1 MAVRLEWTV
10 TDNTPNVA
18 LQIELPGW
26 QAGQGRLECLKR
38 LVDGTL
44 SLVPGF

>member
-1 MAVRLEWTV
+1 MAVRPEWTV

-38 LVDGTL
+38 LVDGMP
-44 SLVPGF
+44 SIVPGF